1 MTKEQYYEKLK
12 AIEIE
17 YEAMKK
23 VLYMEYAFANNPYK
37 VGDFITDHVS
47 TIQIEK
53 IQAFKSYDLPSCVYT
68 GTQYNKDGKVS
79 KKQDHTKIYQNNID
93 K

>member
-12 AIEIE
+12 AIEKQ
-17 YEAMKK
+17 YEEIKK
-23 VLYMEYAFANNPYK
+23 SLYREYAFANNPYK
-37 VGDFITDHVS
+37 VGDFITDHAA

-53 IQAFKSYDLPSCVYT
+53 IQVYYSYDMPACVYT

-79 KKQDHTKIYQNNID
+79 KKQDHNKIYQNNIV